1 MPLLAG
7 ASPSEKT
14 VRVNIVPQVGE
25 RSGAAENKS
34 LESSCS
40 GPSGAQLQAAPGR
53 ALLTALGGAAA
64 WCSRRARSSCDAG
77 DRAPF
82 NGFYHRSAASAWI
95 RKHLKITSGRCDAV
109 FEPAPANRVSV
120 GHKPVG
126 DSHCGEKRTL
136 RDSISLP
143 QLVFLPRAEI
153 AGNAAIFS
161 PR

>member
-1 MPLLAG
+1 MPVIGLLG
-7 ASPSEKT
+7 AT
-14 VRVNIVPQVGE
+14 R
-25 RSGAAENKS
+25 
-34 LESSCS
+34 
-40 GPSGAQLQAAPGR
+40 GPDH
-53 ALLTALGGAAA
+53 
-64 WCSRRARSSCDAG
+64 CK
-77 DRAPF
+77 F

-95 RKHLKITSGRCDAV
+95 RKASKKITSGRCDAV
-109 FEPAPANRVSV
+109 LEPAAANRVSV

>member
-1 MPLLAG
+1 MAARGARAAGVMPVIGLLG
-7 ASPSEKT
+7 AT
-14 VRVNIVPQVGE
+14 R
-25 RSGAAENKS
+25 
-34 LESSCS
+34 
-40 GPSGAQLQAAPGR
+40 GPDH
-53 ALLTALGGAAA
+53 
-64 WCSRRARSSCDAG
+64 CK
-77 DRAPF
+77 F

-95 RKHLKITSGRCDAV
+95 RKHLKITSGRYDAV

-153 AGNAAIFS
+153 AGSAAIFW

>member
-1 MPLLAG
+1 MPVIGLLG
-7 ASPSEKT
+7 AT
-14 VRVNIVPQVGE
+14 R
-25 RSGAAENKS
+25 
-34 LESSCS
+34 
-40 GPSGAQLQAAPGR
+40 GPDH
-53 ALLTALGGAAA
+53 
-64 WCSRRARSSCDAG
+64 CK
-77 DRAPF
+77 F
-82 NGFYHRSAASAWI
+82 NGFYHHALHRHGLG
-95 RKHLKITSGRCDAV
+95 KHLKITSGRCDAV
-109 FEPAPANRVSV
+109 LEPAPANRVSV